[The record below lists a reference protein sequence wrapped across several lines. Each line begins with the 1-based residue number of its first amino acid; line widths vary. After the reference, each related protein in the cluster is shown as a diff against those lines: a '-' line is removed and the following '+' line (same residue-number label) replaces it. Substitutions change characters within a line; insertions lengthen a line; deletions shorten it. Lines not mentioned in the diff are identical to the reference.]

1 MPFNTSLVAGGW
13 SLYVTDIPVW
23 IVFTAIGSEKIAV
36 VQTAICLQ
44 CRMLKINDNV
54 SLGDSEIE
62 ISAIRA
68 QGAGGQNV
76 NKVSSAIHLRF
87 DIQASSLPDAV
98 KRRLLAT
105 RDKRITADGVVVIK
119 AQNHRTQEKN
129 RSEALARLVELI
141 KGAMR
146 VRRKRIPTR
155 PGRAAKERRMDSK
168 KQRGSLK
175 KLRAKPTE

>member
-1 MPFNTSLVAGGW
+1 
-13 SLYVTDIPVW
+13 
-23 IVFTAIGSEKIAV
+23 
-36 VQTAICLQ
+36 
-44 CRMLKINDNV
+44 MLKINDNI
-54 SLGDSEIE
+54 SLGDDEIE

-129 RSEALARLVELI
+129 RSEALARLGDLV
-141 KGAMR
+141 KAATR
-146 VRRKRIPTR
+146 VPRKRIPTR
-155 PGRAAKERRMDSK
+155 PSRGAKERRMDSK

-175 KLRAKPTE
+175 KLRAKPIE

>member
-1 MPFNTSLVAGGW
+1 
-13 SLYVTDIPVW
+13 
-23 IVFTAIGSEKIAV
+23 
-36 VQTAICLQ
+36 
-44 CRMLKINDNV
+44 MLKINDNI
-54 SLGDSEIE
+54 SLGDNEIE

-175 KLRAKPTE
+175 KLRAKPIE

>member
-1 MPFNTSLVAGGW
+1 MF
-13 SLYVTDIPVW
+13 
-23 IVFTAIGSEKIAV
+23 KIS
-36 VQTAICLQ
+36 
-44 CRMLKINDNV
+44 DNI
-54 SLGDSEIE
+54 SLGDDEIE

-87 DIQASSLPDAV
+87 NIEASSLPDAV

-105 RDKRITADGVVVIK
+105 RDKRITADGIVVIK

-129 RSEALARLVELI
+129 RSEALARLVDLI

-146 VRRKRIPTR
+146 VPRRRIPTR
-155 PGRAAKERRMDSK
+155 PGRAAKERRMDTK
-168 KQRGSLK
+168 KKRGSLK
-175 KLRAKPTE
+175 KLRSKPIE